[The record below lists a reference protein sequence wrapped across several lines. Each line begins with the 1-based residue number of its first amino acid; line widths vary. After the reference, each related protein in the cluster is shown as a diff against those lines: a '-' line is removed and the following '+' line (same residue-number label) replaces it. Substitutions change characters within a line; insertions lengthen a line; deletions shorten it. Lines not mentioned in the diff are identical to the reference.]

1 MKRRTYALKDAERI
15 VPLLRSIGREIK
27 ARHRA
32 AQTIQRRLE
41 ILRGLKRAPTD
52 GPSEVDGL
60 EAELATHLRETRSAE
75 RELERLGC
83 RLDEQHPLRILIP
96 SPNGDWA
103 FDGHLDETRFLSAGE
118 LGRGGPGSGAAP
130 GRASASS

>member
-1 MKRRTYALKDAERI
+1 MKRRAYALQDVERM

-32 AQTIQRRLE
+32 AESILKRLE
-41 ILRGLKRAPTD
+41 TQRARPRRSNEDRTHTL
-52 GPSEVDGL
+52 GL

-75 RELERLGC
+75 KELERLGC

-103 FDGHLDETRFLSAGE
+103 FDGHLDETRFYVPRRPG
-118 LGRGGPGSGAAP
+118 GPRGGGAP
-130 GRASASS
+130 GRRRSTSS